1 MAAPVRALGC
11 RPQTLVSLLLC
22 PGTQLPQLEL
32 PFPCFRVGH
41 FGVENAWFSEKRRRM
56 EQRGVPEEQDD
67 IIYRCDHVKVY
78 LAASASGAQHLL

>member
-1 MAAPVRALGC
+1 
-11 RPQTLVSLLLC
+11 
-22 PGTQLPQLEL
+22 
-32 PFPCFRVGH
+32 
-41 FGVENAWFSEKRRRM
+41 M